1 MIGYV
6 LLTGLLAGGRPA
18 FFLSSFQPVK
28 VLKGS
33 VTAGPGGTLSR
44 KILVVLQF
52 TCSIALIIST
62 CLIYQQVQYA
72 KDRPTGY
79 LSDRLVMS
87 DGSPDLDRNFPAL
100 RDEMMRSGAIES
112 VTRSSSFVIGLPRW
126 SLVQSWPGKQ
136 PEEKLLAAFVNIG
149 DDYFKTMGMRLAAGR
164 SFTGNYA
171 ADTSTLILNEAAV
184 KRMRLKD
191 PVNTVITWNLTP
203 HRIVGVVK
211 DALMKSPYSPA
222 IPTVFNYDPEAGN
235 ITYRLSKSIPT
246 STAIARL
253 GVLFNKYNPSFPYL
267 YHFVDESY
275 AHKFDVEVLVGKL
288 SALFAALAIFISC
301 LGLFGLAAYSA
312 EQRTRE
318 IGIRKVLGAT
328 VPQLWLLLSGD
339 FVVLVLVS
347 CVVASPLAWYFLHD
361 WLQKYTYRIT
371 IGPGVFLIAAATAL
385 LITLFTVSFQAIRG
399 AMANPTRSLRSE

>member
-6 LLTGLLAGGRPA
+6 LVTGLLAGGRPA

-28 VLKGS
+28 VLKGTIS
-33 VTAGPGGTLSR
+33 ADPRGTVSR
-44 KILVVLQF
+44 KMLVVLQF

-62 CLIYQQVQYA
+62 CLIYRQVQYA

-79 LSDRLVMS
+79 LSDRLVMT

-100 RDEMMRSGAIES
+100 RDEMMRSGAIQS
-112 VTRSSSFVIGLPRW
+112 VTRSSSFVTGLPRYR
-126 SLVQSWPGKQ
+126 VVANWPGKQ
-136 PEEKLLAAFVNIG
+136 PDENLVAAFINIG
-149 DDYFKTMGMRLAAGR
+149 DDYFKTMGMQLAAGR
-164 SFTGNYA
+164 TFTGNYA

-222 IPTVFNYDPEAGN
+222 IPTVFNYDPKAGN
-235 ITYRLSKSIPT
+235 ITYRLSKSVPT

-253 GVLFNKYNPSFPYL
+253 GAIFNKYNPSYPWL
-267 YHFVDESY
+267 YRFVDESY
-275 AHKFDVEVLVGKL
+275 AHKFDLEVLVGKL

-301 LGLFGLAAYSA
+301 LGLFGLAAYTA

-318 IGIRKVLGAT
+318 IGIRKVLGAS
-328 VPQLWLLLSGD
+328 VAQLWLLLSRD
-339 FVVLVLVS
+339 FVLLVLAS
-347 CVVASPLAWYFLHD
+347 CIVASPLAYYFLHG
-361 WLQKYTYRIT
+361 WLQKFSYRIS
-371 IGPGVFLIAAATAL
+371 IGPGVFVVAAAMAL
-385 LITLFTVSFQAIRG
+385 LITLITVSFQAIRG